1 MRTRFVAGA
10 LASALVLMCIVPR
23 ASDAQVFGQYT
34 GAEPVGM
41 NSRLAGAYVSFSGS
55 EATLLGQ
62 LRLSFYPNIDFGF
75 QGGLGRVDV
84 ARDTRTSVKLGGD
97 LKGLVARANETNPFD
112 VALSAAIGVETAED
126 FTILS
131 VGPGIVASR
140 HVLLANQQ
148 TLVPYVG
155 ATLLFSRLDQARTHA
170 TDVSLPL
177 RLGAEYRLN
186 AGLSVVGELGIAVS
200 DAIRDD
206 VKFTLGANF
215 PF

>member
-1 MRTRFVAGA
+1 MRR
-10 LASALVLMCIVPR
+10 LLVLGMLAATCLAPR
-23 ASDAQVFGQYT
+23 ASEAQVFGQWT
-34 GAEPVGM
+34 GAEPVSM
-41 NSRLAGAYVSFSGS
+41 NSRLAGAYLSFTGS

-62 LRLSFYPNIDFGF
+62 LRLSFYPNVDFGF

-84 ARDTRTSVKLGGD
+84 ARATRTAVKLGSD
-97 LKGLVARANETNPFD
+97 IKGLVVRQNETNPFD
-112 VALSAAIGVETAED
+112 VSLGAAIGVETAED

-131 VGPGIVASR
+131 LGPSIVASR
-140 HVLLANQQ
+140 HVLLVNQQ

-155 ATLLFSRLDQARTHA
+155 ATLLFSRLDQNHVNA

-177 RLGAEYRLN
+177 RVGAEYRMN
-186 AGLSVVGELGIAVS
+186 AGVRLVGELGIAFS

-206 VKFTLGANF
+206 LKFTLGANF